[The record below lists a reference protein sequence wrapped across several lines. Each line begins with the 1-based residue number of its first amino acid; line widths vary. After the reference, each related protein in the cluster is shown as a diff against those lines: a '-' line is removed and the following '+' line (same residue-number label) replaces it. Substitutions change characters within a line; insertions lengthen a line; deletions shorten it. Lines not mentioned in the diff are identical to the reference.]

1 MMNKLAAYR
10 AKHGLTQRELAA
22 KAGVS
27 RPYISEIETG
37 AQKVIS
43 NVVMLKIAHALG
55 ERVGDIF
62 FSQTVVC
69 KQREGETL

>member
-1 MMNKLAAYR
+1 MRNKLAAYR
-10 AKHGLTQRELAA
+10 VKHGLTQNELAVR
-22 KAGVS
+22 AGVS

-43 NVVMLKIAHALG
+43 NVVMLKIAQALG
-55 ERVGDIF
+55 ERVEAIF
-62 FSQTVVC
+62 FDQDVVC